1 MLLNLQIKSF
11 ALIEKVELQFT
22 KGFNVLTGETGAG
35 KSIIIDAVNLVL
47 GGRGSNEYIRSG
59 AEKASVSAL
68 FEITT
73 LKELQNYLAQIDIE
87 VEEDMGLHLSRELT
101 IAGKNVCRI
110 NGNIV
115 SLSIYKEVGKYLIDV
130 HGQHDHHSLLAADT
144 HLSLLDGLG
153 TQEIEQQISAIGQ
166 VYNHLKEQISLLKQ
180 LTGGEKD
187 RARQR
192 DIFQFQ
198 LAEINNA
205 NLSADED
212 INLVAAKK
220 ILLNT
225 EKLANSSNE
234 AYLSLYSDA
243 NSMSAF
249 DQLNKAVNNLKEIAG
264 IDSSISNLLEIIES
278 SLYQIEEASRDLFSY
293 KENIEHNPSRL
304 AEIENRL
311 DLINNLKKK
320 YGESIDEILKFRD
333 GIAAELL
340 QIDNGDEKIS
350 NIQISIAEYQTQ
362 YQKIAQTLTVKRKQL
377 AQNLEKKIS
386 AELNELLMPHVK
398 FKVSFNA
405 TLEPTPRGA
414 DLVEFLISPNPGEP
428 LKPLVKIASGGE
440 LSRIMLALKVI
451 LAKLDEIPTLIFDE
465 IDSGLGGRAV
475 HAVGEK
481 LALLGQERQVICV
494 THSPQVA
501 SFGENHIY
509 ITKESSLQR
518 TITTIQTLN
527 QTERIQEIARML
539 GGKDVTELT
548 RQHAKELLELSGKN
562 D

>member
-320 YGESIDEILKFRD
+320 YGESIDEILKFRE

-340 QIDNGDEKIS
+340 EIDNGDKKIS